1 MPALQVETRDV
12 KKTKPTHLRRDGII
26 PLALT
31 RRDHTT
37 INLMAPVQE
46 LRDALKHADGHGRF
60 EVKLNGE
67 KTIKVILKQ
76 QTYDWL
82 HHKALSATLQEV
94 GEDDVLKLDVPV
106 ISVGT
111 PQAVSDGE
119 AMLTQPT
126 SHVKLRG
133 KVADMPEH
141 LEIDVSHMGVGDSVS
156 AHSVQLPA
164 GVDLISAPDATLFTV
179 QIIRAV
185 TEADLTPQTAEG
197 EEAAAASG
205 EAEEAAGGE
214 EESS

>member
-1 MPALQVETRDV
+1 MPALQVEDRDV
-12 KKTKPTHLRRDGII
+12 KKTKPTHLRREGII

-37 INLMAPVQE
+37 INLQAPVEE
-46 LRDALKHADGHGRF
+46 LKAALKHADGHGRF
-60 EVKLNGE
+60 EVKLSGE

-82 HHKALSATLQEV
+82 HHKPLSATLQEV

-106 ISVGT
+106 ISVGS
-111 PQAVSDGE
+111 PEAVTNGE

-126 SHVKLRG
+126 SHVRLRG
-133 KVADMPEH
+133 KVADMPEQI
-141 LEIDVSHMGVGDSVS
+141 EIDVSQLGIGDSIP

-164 GVDLISAPDATLFTV
+164 GVDLLSAPDATLFTV
-179 QIIRAV
+179 QVIRAI
-185 TEADLTPQTAEG
+185 TEAELTPSVEG
-197 EEAAAASG
+197 EEAEAAG
-205 EAEEAAGGE
+205 EAAEEAVGGE

>member
-37 INLMAPVQE
+37 INLMAPVEE
-46 LRDALKHADGHGRF
+46 LRAALRHADGHGRF
-60 EVKLNGE
+60 ELKLSGE

-106 ISVGT
+106 ISIGT
-111 PQAVSDGE
+111 PQAVADGE

-133 KVADMPEH
+133 KVADMPEQ
-141 LEIDVSHMGVGDSVS
+141 LEIDVAGMTVGDSIA

-179 QIIRAV
+179 QIIRAI
-185 TEADLTPQTAEG
+185 TEADLTPQVEG
-197 EEAAAASG
+197 EETAAAE